1 MDEDSVQYF
10 NNLEIDDDE
19 LLGASPIPDRYS
31 SVEEGEN
38 IKFLSKTS
46 AFNYTLM
53 ILVILLWIQKN
64 KFHMLKPV
72 LIKRHIYDI
81 F

>member
-19 LLGASPIPDRYS
+19 LLGASPNLDRYS